1 MFDGTFRSHTRI
13 LARLGAITAGTI
25 GLLALCG
32 GSATASQRVASTAAE
47 AWGSHISDSAEA
59 VDGVPTDVSAVQAAN
74 WGGLAIAG
82 ESDQVWQWS
91 NSVSPK
97 ASEVGTLDNVVSVGE
112 GFDFGAAVTSAGAL
126 WTWGDNSDTG
136 DLCLGTTSAKSYS
149 AKQVPGISNAVA
161 VSGGG
166 DHLLILL
173 GDGKVMGCGSNVY
186 GQLGDG
192 STRSSSSPVAVKGI
206 DDIVAISAGSNSSV
220 ALGSSGQVWTWGLN
234 NLGQLG
240 DGNTVNSDTPVRV
253 SLPGRVDEIF
263 AGGLSNTTGHDLA
276 LLDNGSVYAWGNDAY
291 GQLGNGEKESYSDT
305 PVKVLFPSGVTIEAV
320 AAGGCSS
327 YALDTSGNIWA
338 WGDNRSGQLG
348 DGSKSSDVLKPRKA
362 ASGFTQISAVAGV
375 ASAIA
380 DST

>member
-1 MFDGTFRSHTRI
+1 MIDGTLRSHMRI
-13 LARLGAITAGTI
+13 FARLGAITAGTI
-25 GLLALCG
+25 GLLSLCG
-32 GSATASQRVASTAAE
+32 GSATASQRVVSTATE
-47 AWGSHISDSAEA
+47 AWGGGISDSAEP
-59 VDGVPTDVSAVQAAN
+59 VGGVPPDASTVQAAN

-82 ESDQVWQWS
+82 ETNQVWQWS
-91 NSVSPK
+91 NSAPPK

-112 GFDFGAAVTSAGAL
+112 GFDFGAAVTSGGEL
-126 WTWGDNSDTG
+126 WTWGYNSDTG
-136 DLCLGTTSAKSYS
+136 DLCRGTTSAKTYS

-166 DHLLILL
+166 DHLLVLL
-173 GDGKVMGCGSNVY
+173 GNGKVMGCGANLY

-192 STRSSSSPVAVKGI
+192 STDPRSSPVAVTGI
-206 DDIVAISAGSNSSV
+206 DDIVAISAGSDSSV
-220 ALGSSGQVWTWGLN
+220 ALGSSGKVWAWGLN

-263 AGGLSNTTGHDLA
+263 AGGLSNTTGHDLV
-276 LLDNGSVYAWGNDAY
+276 LLDNGSVYVWGNDAY
-291 GQLGNGEKESYSDT
+291 GQLGNGEKEPYSDT
-305 PVKVLFPSGVTIEAV
+305 PIEVLFPSGVLIKGV
-320 AAGGCSS
+320 AAGGRSS
-327 YALDTSGNIWA
+327 FALDTSGNIWA
-338 WGDNRSGQLG
+338 WGDNRSGELG
-348 DGSKSSDVLKPRKA
+348 EGRKSADVLKPRKV